1 MNTNQKIVL
10 IIGAIAILVQLFF
23 FTPYSVETRGMIV
36 HFEYGCY
43 FKPAQWGSMPMKL
56 DDIRLIISLILTIG
70 LFFGLFLF
78 LKDKKK

>member
-43 FKPAQWGSMPMKL
+43 FKPAQWGSMP
-56 DDIRLIISLILTIG
+56 
-70 LFFGLFLF
+70 
-78 LKDKKK
+78 